1 MKVASK
7 PDGTSRILG
16 MLFPLAGALRANRVL
31 HLRRPE
37 LGSPTP
43 GFRDT
48 EIAHW
53 QAALEGS
60 PSLGTVIDQVYDQEV
75 QRAAEIAGKA
85 QRGLATAAL
94 VISILAMTVTL
105 PAIGQM
111 FAVSPWF
118 LLAAVYAFAA
128 LFGAVRAVHLDR
140 RLHVELDALADPLA
154 AATATRGEAACGVL
168 LIAVRARRAAAV
180 LHNRVVTQ
188 ATGNL
193 ADATFASLRN
203 AFVAIG
209 IWMLF
214 DVAPGTF
221 SEIVRSW
228 STGRTAQVA
237 LAVAAAF
244 VLARR

>member
-1 MKVASK
+1 VTVASK

-16 MLFPLAGALRANRVL
+16 ILFPLAGALRANRVL

-37 LGSPTP
+37 MGTP
-43 GFRDT
+43 GSGLRDT

-60 PSLGTVIDQVYDQEV
+60 PSLGEVIDQVYEQETARGLEV
-75 QRAAEIAGKA
+75 AGKA
-85 QRGLATAAL
+85 QRGFATAAL

-111 FAVSPWF
+111 FVVSPWF
-118 LLAAVYAFAA
+118 LVAAVYAFAA
-128 LFGAVRAVHLDR
+128 LYGAVRAVHLDR
-140 RLHVELDALADPLA
+140 RLHVELDALADPIA

-168 LIAVRARRAAAV
+168 LVAVRARRAAAV
-180 LHNRVVTQ
+180 LHNRVVSQ
-188 ATGNL
+188 AAGNL

-203 AFVAIG
+203 AFVAVAV
-209 IWMLF
+209 WMLF
-214 DVAPGTF
+214 DVAPGTLG
-221 SEIVRSW
+221 EIVRSW
-228 STGRTAQVA
+228 GPGRTAQLA
-237 LAVAAAF
+237 LAAAAAI

>member
-1 MKVASK
+1 
-7 PDGTSRILG
+7 

-37 LGSPTP
+37 LGNPAP
-43 GFRDT
+43 GFRET
-48 EIAHW
+48 EVAHW

-60 PSLGTVIDQVYDQEV
+60 PSLGQVIDQVYDQEAT
-75 QRAAEIAGKA
+75 RAAAVAGQA
-85 QRGLATAAL
+85 QRGLATAAV

-118 LLAAVYAFAA
+118 LIAAVYAFAA

-168 LIAVRARRAAAV
+168 LVAVRARRAAAV

-188 ATGNL
+188 AAQNL

-203 AFVAIG
+203 AFVAVL

-214 DVAPGTF
+214 DVAPGALA
-221 SEIVRSW
+221 EMVRSW
-228 STGRTAQVA
+228 SIGRTAQVA
-237 LAVAAAF
+237 LAAIAAA

>member
-1 MKVASK
+1 MASK
-7 PDGTSRILG
+7 PDGTSRMLG
-16 MLFPLAGALRANRVL
+16 IFFPLAGALRANRVL

-37 LGSPTP
+37 MGNATP
-43 GFRDT
+43 GFRET
-48 EIAHW
+48 EISHW

-60 PSLGTVIDQVYDQEV
+60 PSLGQVIDQVYEQEGA
-75 QRAAEIAGKA
+75 RAAGVAGKA

-118 LLAAVYAFAA
+118 LIAAIYAFAA
-128 LFGAVRAVHLDR
+128 LYGAVRAVHLDR
-140 RLHVELDALADPLA
+140 RLHVELDALADPIA

-168 LIAVRARRAAAV
+168 LVAVRARRAAAV

-188 ATGNL
+188 AAGNL

-203 AFVAIG
+203 AFVAIAL
-209 IWMLF
+209 WMLF
-214 DVAPGTF
+214 DVAPGALA
-221 SEIVRSW
+221 EIVRSW
-228 STGRTAQVA
+228 GMGRTAQAA
-237 LAVAAAF
+237 LAAATAF
-244 VLARR
+244 VLSRG